1 MQSTGFQAHSLDVGG
16 AALPHDSVK
25 AWPSEADTTL
35 EDSMM
40 IVVAQD
46 TDPLPGDSSPH
57 HPDAPVV
64 SGYEALPSGYCTIR
78 NELHKR
84 PYSIMGLP
92 LPACIIPA
100 KQGMHN
106 MSPDLLGD
114 INCALTLF
122 RRSIPELALGAIWR
136 LPELKHERHRVT
148 DLALYTRAT
157 IFGFGVRTKKVT
169 FAERNRYDAW
179 SQPFNI
185 DRFFISLTRPGE
197 STPRHGDTSTG
208 LARHEID
215 EWCLKAGH
223 PWMDQ
228 RVKEAEVTL
237 RPLHFRE
244 WHLLASDR
252 EVRIGLSA
260 ELCEDN
266 ARAPALQELADLVY
280 AVARAGGEIAFDLE
294 NIGDG
299 LPAEGAL
306 ATLGVFVAGVFTVV
320 IETHP
325 WALLN
330 AVCRQQCT
338 LLVFSSSETEWFAEQ
353 RIALRAHVLDVQS
366 DAFYRR
372 DDERRS
378 REARG
383 RKLPEAFALI
393 RGHAEPLYFKGVDTS
408 TFFFPEE
415 PPNHRRSIWSHR
427 PLQTNHVNYAAADAV
442 ALLLMHPHCSAAAP
456 NLARAAP
463 VLRPALALRPESPP
477 PDSKDVGPGA
487 RTMREDATPAAA
499 HKCSADSETL
509 ACPDP
514 KGADPLDYSP
524 REYDEEGDAALEAI
538 LQAERDEDD
547 AAAYHNLMQADW

>member
-1 MQSTGFQAHSLDVGG
+1 MQSTGFQAQSLDVGG

-25 AWPSEADTTL
+25 AWPSEAETTL
-35 EDSMM
+35 QNSMM
-40 IVVAQD
+40 NVVAQD
-46 TDPLPGDSSPH
+46 TDPSPGDSSPH

-78 NELHKR
+78 NEIPKR

-92 LPACIIPA
+92 LPACIVPA

-122 RRSIPELALGAIWR
+122 RRSVPELAFGAIWR
-136 LPELKHERHRVT
+136 LPELKYERHRVT
-148 DLALYTRAT
+148 DLELYKRAT

-169 FAERNRYDAW
+169 FAEHNRYGE
-179 SQPFNI
+179 PFNI

-237 RPLHFRE
+237 RPLRFRE
-244 WHLLASDR
+244 WHLLAADQD
-252 EVRIGLSA
+252 VRIGLSA
-260 ELCEDN
+260 ELCESSTG
-266 ARAPALQELADLVY
+266 APALQELADLVY

-299 LPAEGAL
+299 LPAEEAL
-306 ATLGVFVAGVFTVV
+306 ATLGVFVAGMFTVV

-325 WALLN
+325 WALLK
-330 AVCRQQCT
+330 AVCGQQCT
-338 LLVFSSSETEWFAEQ
+338 LLVFSPSETEWFAEHK
-353 RIALRAHVLDVQS
+353 IALRAHVLDVQS

-372 DDERRS
+372 ADERRG

-393 RGHAEPLYFKGVDTS
+393 RGHADPLYFKGVDTN

-415 PPNHRRSIWSHR
+415 YPNHRRSIWSYR
-427 PLQTNHVNYAAADAV
+427 PLQTNHVNYTAADAI
-442 ALLLMHPHCSAAAP
+442 ALLLMHPHCSTAAP
-456 NLARAAP
+456 NLARATPAP
-463 VLRPALALRPESPP
+463 MPAPALRPESPP

-487 RTMREDATPAAA
+487 RTMREDATLAAA

-524 REYDEEGDAALEAI
+524 REHDEESDAALEAI

-547 AAAYHNLMQADW
+547 AAAHHTLMQADW